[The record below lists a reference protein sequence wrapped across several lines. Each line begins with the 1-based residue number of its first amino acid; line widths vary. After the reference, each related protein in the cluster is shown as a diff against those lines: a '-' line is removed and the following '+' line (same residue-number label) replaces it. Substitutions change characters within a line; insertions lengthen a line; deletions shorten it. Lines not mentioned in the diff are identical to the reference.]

1 MYDRSDFKAGR
12 NYCAAQGYNS
22 RMENPIQLRPR
33 FIEAVDYARHVHV
46 ELRKGTQVPYMAH
59 LLGVASLVL
68 GETGHI
74 GPHMVTEDMVI
85 AALLHDAVE
94 DEGGLPRLHDIEEK
108 FGKEVAK
115 IVEGCSDSFEQDPNK
130 KQVWEVRKASYIE
143 RLWNE
148 PPASLLVSI
157 ADKLYNARAI
167 LEEYRQLG
175 AEVWTRFKRGRK
187 HQLWYFDELI
197 KVFERRCRIG
207 GSSKSSSEPL
217 KNSPN
222 FPPRT
227 DDRKTHKPRRI
238 TVTDFLALILAGHD
252 RLLTSIKNRHAGTEA

>member
-1 MYDRSDFKAGR
+1 
-12 NYCAAQGYNS
+12 
-22 RMENPIQLRPR
+22 MENPVQLTHR
-33 FIEAVDYARHVHV
+33 FTEAVDYARHVHV

-74 GPHMVTEDMVI
+74 GPHMVTEDVVI

-94 DEGGLPRLHDIEEK
+94 DEGGLPRLRDIEEK

-130 KQVWEVRKASYIE
+130 KQVWEVRKAAYIE

-148 PPASLLVSI
+148 PPATLLVLV

-167 LEEYRQLG
+167 LVEYRQIG
-175 AEVWTRFKRGRK
+175 AEVWTRFKRGRE
-187 HQLWYFDELI
+187 HQLRYFDELI
-197 KVFERRCRIG
+197 KIFEQRCSGWRIV
-207 GSSKSSSEPL
+207 EEL
-217 KNSPN
+217 KRTVKELAQ
-222 FPPRT
+222 FLPRT
-227 DDRKTHKPRRI
+227 DDRKAHKR
-238 TVTDFLALILAGHD
+238 
-252 RLLTSIKNRHAGTEA
+252 S